1 LTEDGEIG
9 EVGVVALVVPVLLL
23 VGKPGPDTAIT
34 HLLKEVDALVMEA
47 RMVQVTA
54 RGDVVCILH

>member
-1 LTEDGEIG
+1 MAAPVHLM
-9 EVGVVALVVPVLLL
+9 VRRPVPD
-23 VGKPGPDTAIT
+23 PAIT